1 MKKAK
6 KVLLLALC
14 AVLLVGATIAGTVA
28 YLTAKTAEVKNTFT
42 SGNVAIDLK
51 EYDVDP
57 QTGKKDPTDIV
68 TGLED
73 LKLIPGREIEKNPF
87 VTVPTT
93 SEDCYV
99 FVKIVNGLGEA
110 VTINGMENWVELDNG
125 YYRYKDVVTAAQKG
139 KSIDVFTSITC
150 ANVDFSTIATETI
163 TITAYAVQ
171 SEGVDEATAY
181 DTAKGLQ

>member
-42 SGNVAIDLK
+42 AGNVAIDLK
-51 EYDVDP
+51 EYSVDP
-57 QTGKKDPTDIV
+57 QTGKKDTATTV
-68 TGLED
+68 TGLEN
-73 LKLIPGREIEKNPF
+73 LELIPGREIEKNPF
-87 VTVPTT
+87 VTVPST

-99 FVKIVNGLGEA
+99 FVKIVNGLVGA
-110 VTINGMENWVELDNG
+110 VTINGMQNWVELGDG
-125 YYRYKDVVTAAQKG
+125 YYRYKDVVTAAQKD
-139 KSIDVFTSITC
+139 KPIDVFTSITC
-150 ANVDFSTIATETI
+150 ANIDFSTIAAETI

-181 DTAKGLQ
+181 DTVKGLQ

>member
-28 YLTAKTAEVKNTFT
+28 YLTAKTTEVKNTFT
-42 SGNVAIDLK
+42 AGNVAIDLQ
-51 EYDVDP
+51 EYVVDP
-57 QTGKKDPTDIV
+57 QTGKKDTTQTPV
-68 TGLED
+68 TKLEN
-73 LKLIPGREIEKNPF
+73 LKLIPGRVIEKNPF
-87 VTVPTT
+87 VTVGSN

-110 VTINGMENWVELDNG
+110 VTINGMENWVKLDNG
-125 YYRYKDVVTAAQKG
+125 YYRYNVVVSAGNK
-139 KSIDVFTSITC
+139 INVFTSITC
-150 ANVDFSTIATETI
+150 ANVDFSTVADKTI

-171 SEGVDEATAY
+171 SEGVDVNTAY
-181 DTAKGLQ
+181 TTVKGLG

>member
-28 YLTAKTAEVKNTFT
+28 YLTAKTTEVKNTFT

-51 EYDVDP
+51 EYAVDP
-57 QTGKKDPTDIV
+57 QTGKKDTTDIV
-68 TGLED
+68 TGLEN

-87 VTVPTT
+87 VTVPST

-99 FVKIVNGLGEA
+99 FVKIVNGLGKA
-110 VTINGMENWVELDNG
+110 VTINGMDNWVELDNG
-125 YYRYKDVVTAAQKG
+125 YYRYEDIVTASQKG
-139 KSIDVFTSITC
+139 KAIDVFTSITC
-150 ANVDFSTIATETI
+150 ANVDFSTIAEKTI

-171 SEGVDEATAY
+171 SEGVTPEVAY
-181 DTAKGLQ
+181 TTVQGLG